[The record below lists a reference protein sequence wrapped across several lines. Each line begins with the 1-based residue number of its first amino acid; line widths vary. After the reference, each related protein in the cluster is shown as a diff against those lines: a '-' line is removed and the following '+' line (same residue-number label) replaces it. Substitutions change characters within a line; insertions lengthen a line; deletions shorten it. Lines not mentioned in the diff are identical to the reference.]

1 MYDKSLCRETNLS
14 TICDSTWDSLV
25 ITNIIPKSVARSIS
39 ANYNTQNGSLPP
51 NSRTD
56 LFKYFPAM
64 APIIDPTLEEPVKD
78 TPSTLWTI
86 YSSWSCAE
94 KILIN

>member
-1 MYDKSLCRETNLS
+1 MINLFAEKQ
-14 TICDSTWDSLV
+14 TYPQFV
-25 ITNIIPKSVARSIS
+25 ILLEIAKSVARSIS

-78 TPSTLWTI
+78 TPSTL
-86 YSSWSCAE
+86 
-94 KILIN
+94 